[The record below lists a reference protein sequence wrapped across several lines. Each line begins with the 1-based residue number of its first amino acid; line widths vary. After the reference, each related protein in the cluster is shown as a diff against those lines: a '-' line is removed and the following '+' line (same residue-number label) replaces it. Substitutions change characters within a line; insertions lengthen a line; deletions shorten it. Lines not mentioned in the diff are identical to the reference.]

1 MILLRVQLGE
11 ELYNKIEKR
20 ISHTITGISTTLD
33 EILSENE
40 VTVDEIMYLV
50 SILQPS
56 FRILSKKWVLEILY
70 TLLISGPLSF
80 TQLKRILKVNQSSLS
95 LKLKE
100 LEAMKFVERKV
111 LATSN
116 RNVIYNLTEK
126 GKNTALLSIPL
137 LYYISK
143 EEGVFE
149 KKRSV

>member
-1 MILLRVQLGE
+1 MVTGLKVRLGE
-11 ELYNKIEKR
+11 KIYSEIEKR
-20 ISHTITGISTTLD
+20 ISHTITGISATLD
-33 EILSENE
+33 EVLSENE
-40 VTVDEIMYLV
+40 ITVEEIMYLV

-56 FRILSKKWVLEILY
+56 FRILSKKWVLEVLY

-95 LKLKE
+95 IKLKE
-100 LEAMKFVERKV
+100 LETMGFVKREL

-116 RNVIYNLTEK
+116 RNVIYSLTDK

-137 LYYISK
+137 LYYVSK

-149 KKRSV
+149 R